1 MHPEKSRGRVCGS
14 RRAHKQETAALS
26 LKLRGSWH
34 RSKHAAE
41 NGPEYQ
47 RHMPQGDGLRM
58 DQPQTLAAYF
68 AGWAADRPAR
78 RAVAA
83 TVGALAE
90 VAIELTDLLGQGAL
104 AGPLG
109 RSTGKQG
116 EGDDQK
122 EIDLLANNRIVDV
135 LRGAPVA
142 AVASEEMEAPLM
154 LEEKAPLLVA
164 VDPLDGS
171 SNIDANASIGTI
183 FTVLPALEHNAEPS
197 AFMQRGVNQLAGGFF
212 VYGPQTVLAVT
223 VGAGTQIFTLDRR
236 SGTFLLTHAKVEI
249 PLRTSEYAINDS
261 NTRHWDDPIRTYV
274 EDCRRGKEGPRGR
287 DFNMRWTGSPV
298 ADIYRIVSRGGI
310 YLYPGDKRRGFRDGR
325 LRLIYEAN
333 PMAWVIEQAG
343 GLASTGRE
351 RLLEVTPTSL
361 HQRVPMIAGSP
372 IEVEHAV
379 RLHDGLQMRGERSPL
394 FSRRGLLRF

>member
-154 LEEKAPLLVA
+154 
-164 VDPLDGS
+164 
-171 SNIDANASIGTI
+171 
-183 FTVLPALEHNAEPS
+183 LEHNAEPS

-361 HQRVPMIAGSP
+361 HQRVPMIAGSR

>member
-1 MHPEKSRGRVCGS
+1 MNE
-14 RRAHKQETAALS
+14 
-26 LKLRGSWH
+26 
-34 RSKHAAE
+34 
-41 NGPEYQ
+41 
-47 RHMPQGDGLRM
+47 PQS
-58 DQPQTLAAYF
+58 LAAYF
-68 AGWAADRPAR
+68 AVWAGKRSAR
-78 RAVAA
+78 RAVSATVQALASAA
-83 TVGALAE
+83 TELAE
-90 VAIELTDLLGQGAL
+90 LLGQGAL

-109 RSTGKQG
+109 RSTGKHG

-142 AVASEEMEAPLM
+142 AIASEEMDAPL
-154 LEEKAPLLVA
+154 LLDVKAPLLVA

-183 FTVLPALEHNAEPS
+183 FTVLPALEHNDDPS
-197 AFMQRGVNQLAGGFF
+197 AFLQRGVNQLAGGFF
-212 VYGPQTVLAVT
+212 VYGPQTVLIVT
-223 VGAGTQIFTLDRR
+223 VGAGTQVFTLDRR
-236 SGTFLLTHAKVEI
+236 SGTFLLTQPKVEI
-249 PLRTSEYAINDS
+249 PPRTDEYAINDS
-261 NTRHWDDPIRTYV
+261 NSRHWDDPIRTYI

-333 PMAWVIEQAG
+333 PIAWIIEQAG
-343 GLASTGRE
+343 GAASTGGE
-351 RLLEVTPTSL
+351 RLLEVRPTSL
-361 HQRVPMIAGSP
+361 HQRVPLIAGSRF
-372 IEVEHAV
+372 EVEHAV
-379 RLHDGLQMRGERSPL
+379 RLHDGRQSRGERSPL